1 MLKQGAYEEMFVN
14 GESVFVSD
22 YRAPTIADTGSTCF
36 IGGPNPEL
44 AFPSCFAGEL
54 AELAVFGTALPAGE
68 RAEVEQHL
76 RCKWLHS
83 PCEDGHVKDEL

>member
-1 MLKQGAYEEMFVN
+1 VLKQGAYDEMFVN

-44 AFPSCFAGEL
+44 AFPSCFAG
-54 AELAVFGTALPAGE
+54 ALCRTQ
-68 RAEVEQHL
+68 RAPTVTRVRDVVRAH
-76 RCKWLHS
+76 
-83 PCEDGHVKDEL
+83 P